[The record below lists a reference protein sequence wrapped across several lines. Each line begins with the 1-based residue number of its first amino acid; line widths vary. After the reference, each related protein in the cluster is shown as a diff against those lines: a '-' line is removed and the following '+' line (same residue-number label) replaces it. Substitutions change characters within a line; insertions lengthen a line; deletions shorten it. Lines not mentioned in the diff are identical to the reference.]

1 MSQTKKVCLQI
12 CKFSAQCPYFD
23 ETLGFAGFAHIVLQN
38 FQYCVSTFANYVR
51 ACKFDS
57 QYLQIWFST
66 MQAEL
71 HDSQPRR
78 DNLQTDVQHIA
89 QLCVQVCKLGF
100 ALFFCKHGLQ
110 VLPNS
115 SSVSQIWTTKAWSAH
130 LRTWWETI
138 ASLFFVAAFANIVCT
153 FACFV
158 QFANLACDIA
168 ELVERTCTTCFSNR
182 AHQTCIMYI
191 QPLHDFGWYL
201 ATQRVCTMP
210 FFVDL
215 QV

>member
-1 MSQTKKVCLQI
+1 MSIFRWNTRFCRFCAYCFAELSELCFHI
-12 CKFSAQCPYFD
+12 CKLCA
-23 ETLGFAGFAHIVLQN
+23 
-38 FQYCVSTFANYVR
+38 R
-51 ACKFDS
+51 
-57 QYLQIWFST
+57 LQIWFAIFANMIST

-71 HDSQPRR
+71 NDSQPRR
-78 DNLQTDVQHIA
+78 DNVQNRCSTYCTTLCASLQTWFCIV
-89 QLCVQVCKLGF
+89 
-100 ALFFCKHGLQ
+100 FCKHGLQ

-153 FACFV
+153 CACFV